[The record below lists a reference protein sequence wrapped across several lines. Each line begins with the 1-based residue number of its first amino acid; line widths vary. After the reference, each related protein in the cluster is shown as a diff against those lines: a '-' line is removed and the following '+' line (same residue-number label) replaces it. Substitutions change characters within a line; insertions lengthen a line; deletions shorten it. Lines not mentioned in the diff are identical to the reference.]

1 VNRASSIFGGLIVIA
16 IAVVFIVNFQPGG
29 GQNQLQQGPDC
40 AAEIHGKCVRA
51 GHFWAAVRLLA
62 PRGAESEQLRRL
74 RVRNMA
80 MDGLVE
86 RELLVADAKR
96 LGVSVGD
103 DDLTREL
110 RAGRIR
116 VSLPSS
122 TPPSLPM
129 YLGMQEAGIRQ
140 MRFLDR
146 KTNKFSAEVYKR
158 DVTDISRLSETDF
171 REFQREELIAARMRD
186 IIRSRVR
193 ISEQEAKQQFEREK
207 TTRVIKYLKIER
219 PYLAMHVV
227 DPTPDAVKTWAA
239 ANQPEIDSVFGSRK
253 DRFAEGCR
261 EARHILRRV
270 DPDAPTAE
278 ADKKAALEKIA
289 DAKKRIEGGESFADV
304 ARELSEDGSASRGGK
319 LGCVVKGQ
327 MVKPFEDALFAL
339 DKDGALSGAVES
351 QFGVHLIVLDKAH
364 TGPAA
369 LEAGKAQAAEELY
382 VAHESERLA
391 AEGAKEILAAVRGG
405 KPLDEARLT
414 WLARVR
420 PPKAAPKKPKKAGE
434 TEEKTEPAPPTEAGQ
449 ELEPT
454 IETSLPFN
462 VMGSPFDG
470 VAPGYDAATA
480 SFAIAKVGDVAN
492 DVLPLVGGGYAVIQL
507 EKLSPATDEAWAQ
520 DRDYYVSAIRTQK
533 QQEALASYVAKLR
546 KAAASDIKVSSELV
560 ADPNAAA
567 SASSADGPA
576 PPAPLPMPE

>member
-40 AAEIHGKCVRA
+40 AAEIHGKCIRS

-80 MDGLVE
+80 LDGLVE

-96 LGVSVGD
+96 LGVSVGE

-146 KTNKFSAEVYKR
+146 KTNKFSPEVYKR

-207 TTRVIKYLKIER
+207 TTRVVKYLKIER

-239 ANQPEIDSVFGSRK
+239 ANQAEIDSVFESRK

-261 EARHILRRV
+261 ETRHILRRV
-270 DPDAPTAE
+270 DPGAPTAE

-304 ARELSEDGSASRGGK
+304 ARALSEDGSASRGGK

-339 DKDGALSGAVES
+339 GKDGALSDAVES
-351 QFGVHLIVLDKAH
+351 QFGIHLIVLDKAH

-369 LEAGKAQAAEELY
+369 IEAGKAQAAEELY

-420 PPKAAPKKPKKAGE
+420 PPKAAPKKKKAEGDD
-434 TEEKTEPAPPTEAGQ
+434 KSEPAPTVDESH

-470 VAPGYDAATA
+470 VAPGYDAATS
-480 SFAIAKVGDVAN
+480 SFAIAKVGDVAT

-507 EKLSPATDEAWAQ
+507 DKLSPATDEAWSR
-520 DRDYYVSAIRTQK
+520 DRDYYVSAIRSQK

-546 KAAASDIKVSSELV
+546 KAATSDIKVSNELV
-560 ADPNAAA
+560 ADPSEAA

-576 PPAPLPMPE
+576 PPAPIPMPE